1 MFLIIQHSP
10 DSEFQQ
16 RMLTNLKQSYLND
29 DGVTGQQVALLIDRV
44 LIGRGSKQVYGTQ
57 YDLIKSAIVFKP
69 IESMST
75 VDALRMEMGMPPLAF
90 YLKLLEKL
98 HGLGDHPDIEMTP
111 N

>member
-1 MFLIIQHSP
+1 M
-10 DSEFQQ
+10 
-16 RMLTNLKQSYLND
+16 
-29 DGVTGQQVALLIDRV
+29 

-90 YLKLLEKL
+90 YLKLLEKIN
-98 HGLGDHPDIEMTP
+98 GLGDHPDIEMTP